1 MILLSQKKRIKMKK
15 KTKVKYKRKEVYR
28 KREIFFRILREIKR
42 EIHGE
47 KCSEKN
53 LINKALI
60 LYYSGI
66 VWFLLKSPIVF
77 SYYKPII

>member
-66 VWFLLKSPIVF
+66 VWFLLKSPMVD
-77 SYYKPII
+77 YYKPII

>member
-28 KREIFFRILREIKR
+28 KRENFFRILREIKR

-66 VWFLLKSPIVF
+66 VWFLLKSPMVD
-77 SYYKPII
+77 YYKPII

>member
-15 KTKVKYKRKEVYR
+15 KRKVKYKSKEVYR

-42 EIHGE
+42 EIYGE

>member
-15 KTKVKYKRKEVYR
+15 KRKVKYKRKEVYR

-66 VWFLLKSPIVF
+66 VWFLLKSPMVD
-77 SYYKPII
+77 YYKPII

>member
-1 MILLSQKKRIKMKK
+1 MILLSPKKRIKMKK
-15 KTKVKYKRKEVYR
+15 KRKVKYKRKEVYR
-28 KREIFFRILREIKR
+28 KRENFFRILREIKR

-66 VWFLLKSPIVF
+66 VWFLLKSPIVD
-77 SYYKPII
+77 YYKPII